1 MKKVFY
7 LAAAVILALGALTA
21 CSRNEENGGTQSGS
35 AGSTTTQTEQN
46 GQAADDT
53 AEGTPVEVPLDERNE
68 EAQYTYTEEDLS
80 MVDTTTGK
88 RITLGMNIA
97 DVEAITGEP
106 ITIDQTYRIYDGIV
120 VNYRDDTAAV
130 LIVARGNMTEGSD
143 PGRYVTTRGVSLSTS
158 VEDFYKAYGTS
169 ASADKP
175 VAEEGQEAPVNSTG
189 ATRYLQKDGDQIKY
203 LGTDLTQENRPEDL
217 STLYLQDFIFNSE
230 TGLIDSIRVGDY
242 NMIMNGR

>member
-1 MKKVFY
+1 M
-7 LAAAVILALGALTA
+7 
-21 CSRNEENGGTQSGS
+21 
-35 AGSTTTQTEQN
+35 
-46 GQAADDT
+46 
-53 AEGTPVEVPLDERNE
+53 
-68 EAQYTYTEEDLS
+68 
-80 MVDTTTGK
+80 
-88 RITLGMNIA
+88 
-97 DVEAITGEP
+97 
-106 ITIDQTYRIYDGIV
+106 
-120 VNYRDDTAAV
+120 
-130 LIVARGNMTEGSD
+130 
-143 PGRYVTTRGVSLSTS
+143 TTRGVSLSTS

-189 ATRYLQKDGDQIKY
+189 ATATCKRTAIRFKY